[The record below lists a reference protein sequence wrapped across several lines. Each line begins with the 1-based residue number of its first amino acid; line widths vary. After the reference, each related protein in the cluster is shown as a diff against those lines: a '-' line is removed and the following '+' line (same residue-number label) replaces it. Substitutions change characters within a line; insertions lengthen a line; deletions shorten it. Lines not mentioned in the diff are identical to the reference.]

1 MFNPFIFILFPED
14 YVEGGDDIIEYLGSG
29 PQKDTG
35 FHRYVFLVYKQRDG
49 IIEHNEARSS
59 NRYFSLIF

>member
-1 MFNPFIFILFPED
+1 MFNPFIYILSSED
-14 YVEGGDDIIEYLGSG
+14 FVEGGDDIIEYLGSG
-29 PQKDTG
+29 PQMDTG

-59 NRYFSLIF
+59 NR